1 MISSWH
7 EKRASREEGLPLR
20 FSGKGSGKMDM
31 WKERKADVGLWGGGG
46 VLRQRQEM
54 ERVTFVQNSVLK
66 RIVPGNI

>member
-31 WKERKADVGLWGGGG
+31 WNERKADVGLWGGGCSQAEARNG
-46 VLRQRQEM
+46 KGDLCAKLGAKK
-54 ERVTFVQNSVLK
+54 NSSW
-66 RIVPGNI
+66 

>member
-31 WKERKADVGLWGGGG
+31 WNERKADVGLWGGVFSGRG
-46 VLRQRQEM
+46 
-54 ERVTFVQNSVLK
+54 K
-66 RIVPGNI
+66 KWKG